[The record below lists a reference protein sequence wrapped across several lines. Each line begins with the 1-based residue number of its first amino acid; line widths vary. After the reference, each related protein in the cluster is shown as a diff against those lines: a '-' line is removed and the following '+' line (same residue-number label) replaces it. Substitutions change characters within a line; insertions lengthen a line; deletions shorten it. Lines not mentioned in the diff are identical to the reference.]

1 MLAIRSLL
9 FIIAAAVLIPVTPT
23 MADNGMGSLMLTVKD
38 FRSGTPVEG
47 ARILITPCDYS
58 GTTGSRGTLLFEE
71 VTPFRNYQVDV
82 DAEGYIHGAAGFVAV
97 AAGEETELVLP
108 LKKKSILRGQ
118 VTANLLLGLIRWPLR
133 NATVKL
139 QQKVDGSFI
148 TRGET
153 QTDIVGRYR
162 FADLDEGE
170 FRISASAE
178 GFATASA
185 DITVEGGKRIIRN
198 LSLLPQQEESA
209 AANGTESVGQSHG
222 GGKTAYRAAAGASD
236 PCTVG
241 SEQPAIV
248 QQGYFTP
255 PEAVASVIPGPSE
268 LPYIYNNGLVPAS
281 STGSRF
287 VAAGT
292 PVYLRGFAI
301 DPDLPSPQ
309 AFNPDAP
316 CFDIYENKNGNFS
329 ASIFSYRWT
338 LMSSG
343 GEDVSFWLQPSA
355 TGENVFF
362 NVPDDAE
369 RGDVL
374 TASLVVTDDQGN
386 ASTPLETNIVVSE
399 SVDDTACYDCHGTNA
414 AGYEATAHATVAGGA
429 GCQDCHGL
437 GSEHNADPP
446 NPALQLSTSY
456 WPGTC
461 GQCHVEFAELQKAN
475 HSDPLPFGYYEPS
488 PEYLLICF
496 RCHYTPGYIG
506 AVESGKPFHEF
517 DYEPEDLSSI
527 PKDTPNVSC
536 SVCHDPHPGPENA
549 APFGL
554 RTGSKGTAC
563 DTCHYEKWQNAILE
577 GRAGEFGNGYHY
589 PGEDYTPFLGTKN
602 YHRGD
607 DKCVPCHM
615 STAGSVADEKGVLKI
630 GGHTLRMRDF
640 GPDLIPE
647 TDDDTLNIAVCVSC
661 HPGATTFDI
670 NGIQTEIQSLT
681 TELFR
686 LLTRNNHGFLPANEP
701 GNCARCHKGGTV
713 PFMDDPD
720 QVLENAYTNYKLV
733 VNDRSKGVHNPGYV
747 KKLLQDSIQSIKN
760 DYRPSPFGG

>member
-1 MLAIRSLL
+1 MFAIRSLL
-9 FIIAAAVLIPVTPT
+9 FVAAAVLIPLTHT
-23 MADNGMGSLMLTVKD
+23 IADNGMGSLTVTVKD
-38 FRSGTPVEG
+38 FRRGTPIEG
-47 ARILITPCDYS
+47 ARILITPCNYS
-58 GTTGSRGTLLFEE
+58 GTTGSGGTLLFAE

-82 DAEGYIHGAAGFVAV
+82 DADGYIHGAAGFVAV
-97 AAGEETELVLP
+97 AAEDKNELVIP
-108 LKKKSILRGQ
+108 LKQTSILRGQ
-118 VTANLLLGLIRWPLR
+118 VTAHLLFGLIRWPLR
-133 NATVKL
+133 DATVKL
-139 QQKVDGSFI
+139 QQEIDGSFI

-153 QTDIVGRYR
+153 QTDILGRYR

-170 FRISASAE
+170 FRISARAE

-185 DITVEGGKRIIRN
+185 DITVDGGKRIIRN
-198 LSLLPQQEESA
+198 LSLLPQQEESTA
-209 AANGTESVGQSHG
+209 AYGNESAGQSCC
-222 GGKTAYRAAAGASD
+222 GGKTAYRSAAVTSD
-236 PCTVG
+236 PCTV
-241 SEQPAIV
+241 SAKQPVITN
-248 QQGYFTP
+248 QGYFTP

-268 LPYIYNNGLVPAS
+268 LPYIYNNGRVLAS
-281 STGSRF
+281 SNGSRF

-292 PVYLRGFAI
+292 PVFLRGFAI

-309 AFNPDAP
+309 EFNPDAP

-343 GEDVSFWLQPSA
+343 GEDVSSLLQPSA
-355 TGENVFF
+355 TEENVFF
-362 NVPDDAE
+362 TVPEDAQP
-369 RGDVL
+369 GDVL
-374 TASLVVTDDQGN
+374 TASLVVTDDLQN
-386 ASTPLETNIVVSE
+386 ASIPLGTTIVVSE
-399 SVDDTACYDCHGTNA
+399 SVDDAACYECHRTNA
-414 AGYEATAHATVAGGA
+414 AGYEATAHAAVAGGA

-437 GSEHNADPP
+437 GSEHNADPS
-446 NPALQLSTSY
+446 NAALQLSTSY

-488 PEYLLICF
+488 SEYLLICF

-506 AVESGKPFHEF
+506 AVESDKPFHEF
-517 DYEPEDLSSI
+517 RYESQDLSSI

-554 RTGSKGTAC
+554 RTGSKATAC

-589 PGEDYTPFLGTKN
+589 PGEDYTPFLGTQN

-607 DKCVPCHM
+607 DKCVTCHM
-615 STAGSVADEKGVLKI
+615 STTGSVVDEKGVLKT
-630 GGHTLRMRDF
+630 GGHTFRMRDF
-640 GPDLIPE
+640 GPDAIPE
-647 TDDDTLNIAVCVSC
+647 TGDDTLNIAACANC
-661 HPGATTFDI
+661 HPGASSFDI
-670 NGIQTEIQSLT
+670 NGLQTEIQSLT
-681 TELFR
+681 SELFG
-686 LLTRNNHGFLPANEP
+686 LLTVNNSGFLPANEP

-713 PFMDDPD
+713 PFLNDPD
-720 QVLENAYTNYKLV
+720 QILENAYTNYKLI

-760 DYRPSPFGG
+760 DYRSAPFAR